1 MKKFNISSIMSAA
14 WRIFRKAE
22 ITFADALRMAW
33 ANARAYNA
41 AKAEAGTEEVTHTW
55 SGWKNLGYEVIH
67 ESKAVF
73 KVVLSDPTTKN
84 GTRVYAYFGESQV
97 QPLEV

>member
-1 MKKFNISSIMSAA
+1 MKKFNLSSIMSAA
-14 WRIFRKAE
+14 WRIFGKAE
-22 ITFADALRMAW
+22 ITFAEALRMAW
-33 ANARAYNA
+33 ANAKTYNE
-41 AKAEAGTEEVTHTW
+41 AKAAAGTEETTHTW
-55 SGWKNLGYEVIH
+55 SGWRNLGFEVIH
-67 ESKAVF
+67 KSKAVF

>member
-1 MKKFNISSIMSAA
+1 MKKFNLSSIMSAA

-22 ITFADALRMAW
+22 ISFADALRMAW

-67 ESKAVF
+67 ESKALF
-73 KVVLSDPTTKN
+73 KAVLLDPTTKK
-84 GTRVYAYFGESQV
+84 GTRITAYFGESQV
-97 QPLEV
+97 QPLEA